1 MRHTGYNGIS
11 ITEQSGIYNSNF
23 WSQSVLYM
31 VQRGGIKMI
40 KHLSGDF
47 ETVEYDT
54 KKYAM
59 LYDNVQ
65 TEEYPV
71 HWHNAVEFIMPLKN
85 EYTVTVNSKD
95 YHVPENEV
103 LIVPPG
109 ELHSMPAIPGRRLIF
124 QCDNSILGE
133 ISALEPVMR
142 SLNAPI
148 LINQDMDKE
157 LHVLAKKTMLDILSL
172 YTSKSE
178 LADVKIYMKV
188 IELFMA
194 LREYQLEQQKIVM
207 DCDDEK
213 IDEYSEKFGTVL
225 KYIDTNY
232 MYDITLEQLADVA
245 GYSKYHFSRI
255 FKQYNSMSYLQYIN
269 ARRTKAAELLLLDPN
284 IPITEVAMRSGFK
297 SLTTFNRIFKDIKHC
312 TPTDFKKLYALR

>member
-1 MRHTGYNGIS
+1 
-11 ITEQSGIYNSNF
+11 
-23 WSQSVLYM
+23 
-31 VQRGGIKMI
+31 MI

-54 KKYAM
+54 QKYAM

-65 TEEYPV
+65 NEEYPV
-71 HWHNAVEFIMPLKN
+71 HWHNAVELIMPIKN
-85 EYTVTVNSKD
+85 EYTVTVNAMD
-95 YHVPENEV
+95 YLVPENDV
-103 LIVPPG
+103 LIIPPG
-109 ELHSMPAIPGRRLIF
+109 ELHSMPAIPGRRIIF

-142 SLNAPI
+142 SLTSPI

-269 ARRTKAAELLLLDPN
+269 ARRTKAAESLLLDPN

>member
-1 MRHTGYNGIS
+1 
-11 ITEQSGIYNSNF
+11 
-23 WSQSVLYM
+23 
-31 VQRGGIKMI
+31 MI

-95 YHVPENEV
+95 YHVPENDV

-109 ELHSMPAIPGRRLIF
+109 ELHSMPAIPGRRIIF

>member
-1 MRHTGYNGIS
+1 
-11 ITEQSGIYNSNF
+11 
-23 WSQSVLYM
+23 
-31 VQRGGIKMI
+31 MI
-40 KHLSGDF
+40 KHLSGEF

-59 LYDNVQ
+59 LYDNTQ

-85 EYTVTVNSKD
+85 EYTVTVNGKD
-95 YHVPENEV
+95 YQVPENDV
-103 LIVPPG
+103 LIVPPC
-109 ELHSMPAIPGRRLIF
+109 ELHSMPAIPGRRIIF

-142 SLNAPI
+142 SLTAPI

-269 ARRTKAAELLLLDPN
+269 ARRTKAAESLLLDPN

>member
-1 MRHTGYNGIS
+1 
-11 ITEQSGIYNSNF
+11 
-23 WSQSVLYM
+23 
-31 VQRGGIKMI
+31 MI

-54 KKYAM
+54 QKYAM

-65 TEEYPV
+65 NEEYPV
-71 HWHNAVEFIMPLKN
+71 HWHNAVELIMPIKN
-85 EYTVTVNSKD
+85 EYTVTVNAMD
-95 YHVPENEV
+95 YLVPENDV
-103 LIVPPG
+103 LIIPPG
-109 ELHSMPAIPGRRLIF
+109 ELHSMPAIPGRRIIF

-142 SLNAPI
+142 SLNVPV
-148 LINQDMDKE
+148 LINGDMDKE
-157 LHVLAKKTMLDILSL
+157 LNVLAKKTMLDILSL
-172 YTSKSE
+172 YNSKSE
-178 LADVKIYMKV
+178 LADVKIYVKV

-225 KYIDTNY
+225 KYIDNNF

-269 ARRTKAAELLLLDPN
+269 ARRTKAAELLLLDPS

-297 SLTTFNRIFKDIKHC
+297 SLTTFNRIFKEIKHC

>member
-1 MRHTGYNGIS
+1 
-11 ITEQSGIYNSNF
+11 
-23 WSQSVLYM
+23 
-31 VQRGGIKMI
+31 MI

-85 EYTVTVNSKD
+85 EYTVTVNGKD
-95 YHVPENEV
+95 YQVPENDV

-109 ELHSMPAIPGRRLIF
+109 ELHSMPAIPGRRIIF

-269 ARRTKAAELLLLDPN
+269 ARRTKAAELLLLDPS

>member
-1 MRHTGYNGIS
+1 
-11 ITEQSGIYNSNF
+11 
-23 WSQSVLYM
+23 
-31 VQRGGIKMI
+31 MI

-95 YHVPENEV
+95 YQIPENDV

-109 ELHSMPAIPGRRLIF
+109 ELHSMPAIPGRRIIF

-142 SLNAPI
+142 SLNSPI
-148 LINQDMDKE
+148 LINQELDKE

-269 ARRTKAAELLLLDPN
+269 ARRTKAAQLLLLDPN

>member
-1 MRHTGYNGIS
+1 
-11 ITEQSGIYNSNF
+11 
-23 WSQSVLYM
+23 
-31 VQRGGIKMI
+31 MI
-40 KHLSGDF
+40 KHLSGEF

-54 KKYAM
+54 QKYAM

-71 HWHNAVEFIMPLKN
+71 HWHNAVELIMPMKN
-85 EYTVTVNSKD
+85 EYTVTVNGTD
-95 YHVPENEV
+95 YFIPENDV
-103 LIVPPG
+103 LIVPPC
-109 ELHSMPAIPGRRLIF
+109 ELHSMPAIPGRRIIF

-133 ISALEPVMR
+133 ITALEPVMR
-142 SLNAPI
+142 SLNAPV
-148 LINQDMDKE
+148 LICADMDKE

-172 YTSKSE
+172 YNSKSE
-178 LADVKIYMKV
+178 LADVKIYVKV

-225 KYIDTNY
+225 KYIDNNY

-255 FKQYNSMSYLQYIN
+255 FKQYNAMSYLQYIN
-269 ARRTKAAELLLLDPN
+269 ARRTKAAELLLLDPSV
-284 IPITEVAMRSGFK
+284 PITEVAMRSGFK
-297 SLTTFNRIFKDIKHC
+297 SLTTFNRIFKEIKHC

>member
-1 MRHTGYNGIS
+1 
-11 ITEQSGIYNSNF
+11 
-23 WSQSVLYM
+23 
-31 VQRGGIKMI
+31 MI

-95 YHVPENEV
+95 YQIPENDV

-109 ELHSMPAIPGRRLIF
+109 ELHSMPAIPGRRIIF

-142 SLNAPI
+142 SLNSPI
-148 LINQDMDKE
+148 LINQELDKE

>member
-1 MRHTGYNGIS
+1 LVNTIAKTS
-11 ITEQSGIYNSNF
+11 
-23 WSQSVLYM
+23 L
-31 VQRGGIKMI
+31 RGGAIYMI

-54 KKYAM
+54 QKYAM

-65 TEEYPV
+65 NEEYPV
-71 HWHNAVEFIMPLKN
+71 HWHNAVELIMPIKN
-85 EYTVTVNSKD
+85 EYTVTVNAMD
-95 YHVPENEV
+95 YLVPENDV
-103 LIVPPG
+103 LIIPPG
-109 ELHSMPAIPGRRLIF
+109 ELHSMPAIPGRRIIF

-142 SLNAPI
+142 SLNVPV
-148 LINQDMDKE
+148 LINGDMDKE

-172 YTSKSE
+172 YNSKSE
-178 LADVKIYMKV
+178 LADVKIYVKV

-225 KYIDTNY
+225 KYIDNNF

-269 ARRTKAAELLLLDPN
+269 ARRTKAAELLLLDPS

-297 SLTTFNRIFKDIKHC
+297 SLTTFNRIFKEIKHC

>member
-1 MRHTGYNGIS
+1 
-11 ITEQSGIYNSNF
+11 
-23 WSQSVLYM
+23 
-31 VQRGGIKMI
+31 MI

-85 EYTVTVNSKD
+85 EYTVTVNNKD
-95 YHVPENEV
+95 YQVPENDV

-109 ELHSMPAIPGRRLIF
+109 ELHSMPAIPGRRIIF

-142 SLNAPI
+142 SLNSPI
-148 LINQDMDKE
+148 LINQELDKE

>member
-1 MRHTGYNGIS
+1 
-11 ITEQSGIYNSNF
+11 
-23 WSQSVLYM
+23 
-31 VQRGGIKMI
+31 MI

-54 KKYAM
+54 QKYAM

-65 TEEYPV
+65 NEEYPV
-71 HWHNAVEFIMPLKN
+71 HWHNAVELIMPIKN
-85 EYTVTVNSKD
+85 EYTVTVNAMD
-95 YHVPENEV
+95 YLVPENDV
-103 LIVPPG
+103 LIIPPG
-109 ELHSMPAIPGRRLIF
+109 ELHSMPAIPGRRIIF

-142 SLNAPI
+142 SLNVPV
-148 LINQDMDKE
+148 LINGDMDKE
-157 LHVLAKKTMLDILSL
+157 LHVLAKKTMLDILAL
-172 YTSKSE
+172 YNSKSE
-178 LADVKIYMKV
+178 LADVKIYVKV

-225 KYIDTNY
+225 KYIDNNF

-269 ARRTKAAELLLLDPN
+269 ARRTKAAELLLLDPS

-297 SLTTFNRIFKDIKHC
+297 SLTTFNRIFKEIKHC